1 MNGIRRGRN
10 QHWIFRDLESSEA
23 IFGHEFKELKLNARE
38 WWVGLYGVVK
48 KDMMSSSIFVVADP
62 LWKDPEIICL
72 PINPVGSLGLF
83 APKMKGNLLRDND
96 GNDHHEL

>member
-1 MNGIRRGRN
+1 MRENGGSVAMVWITGR
-10 QHWIFRDLESSEA
+10 FP
-23 IFGHEFKELKLNARE
+23 
-38 WWVGLYGVVK
+38 
-48 KDMMSSSIFVVADP
+48 VVADP

-83 APKMKGNLLRDND
+83 APKMKGNLLRDDD